1 MYISV
6 FSVNALN
13 PVCLIVVTML
23 LVVFIRDKL
32 VMLHPV
38 VSACFS
44 VLLVNKF
51 LSTMTPSLYLFSCP
65 LNAFNRPLLPNTT
78 NKFGCTPSTPRKN

>member
-32 VMLHPV
+32 VMLHPI

-51 LSTMTPSLYLFSCP
+51 LSTMTPSSDRFCCS
-65 LNAFNRPLLPNTT
+65 LNTFNRPLLPNTT
-78 NKFGCTPSTPRKN
+78 NKFGSTPPIPRKN